1 MYNHQTCITMKV
13 EIENTFYA
21 WDEGMTDKYVG
32 LVNVLV
38 SASNEQELR
47 QVMKELSA
55 QNGFDKYFKYG
66 FGHHHL
72 WVSEIVPN
80 DNMTDG
86 NEARFLIV
94 RF

>member
-1 MYNHQTCITMKV
+1 MKV

-47 QVMKELSA
+47 
-55 QNGFDKYFKYG
+55 
-66 FGHHHL
+66 
-72 WVSEIVPN
+72 
-80 DNMTDG
+80 
-86 NEARFLIV
+86 
-94 RF
+94 

>member
-1 MYNHQTCITMKV
+1 MKV
-13 EIENTFYA
+13 EIENTFYV
-21 WDEGMTDKYVG
+21 WNERMSDKYVG

-47 QVMKELSA
+47 QVMKELSS
-55 QNGFDKYFKYG
+55 QDGFDQYFKYG

-72 WVSEIVPN
+72 WVSEIVPD
-80 DNMTDG
+80 DNTTDV

>member
-1 MYNHQTCITMKV
+1 
-13 EIENTFYA
+13 
-21 WDEGMTDKYVG
+21 
-32 LVNVLV
+32 
-38 SASNEQELR
+38 
-47 QVMKELSA
+47 MKELSA

-80 DNMTDG
+80 DAMTDDKG
-86 NEARFLIV
+86 TRFLIV

>member
-1 MYNHQTCITMKV
+1 MKV
-13 EIENTFYA
+13 EIENTFYV
-21 WDEGMTDKYVG
+21 WDERMSDNYVG

-80 DNMTDG
+80 DAMTDDKG
-86 NEARFLIV
+86 TRFLIV

>member
-1 MYNHQTCITMKV
+1 MKV
-13 EIENTFYA
+13 EIENTFYV
-21 WDEGMTDKYVG
+21 WDERMSDKYVG

-47 QVMKELSA
+47 QVMKELSL
-55 QNGFDKYFKYG
+55 QDGFDQYFKYG

-72 WVSEIVPN
+72 WVSEIVPD
-80 DNMTDG
+80 DNTTDV